1 MSTARRVTLDAAALV
16 TAAVALLAVPASS
29 ALAQGRGGQTAEQRA
44 EQERQLQEELR
55 APRPIDAVDAVWIDE
70 LTWLEVRDAV
80 AAGKRTAIIATGGIE
95 QNGPYLVTGKHN
107 VVLRGMCEA
116 IARKLG
122 DALCAP
128 VIGFVPEGDIER
140 KTGHMR
146 YPGTISVREETYR
159 MLLEDVA
166 GSLRAHGF
174 TDIVLIGDSG
184 GNQGGLEAVATALN
198 ARWTDA
204 RAHFIPEFYR
214 YADVEKYMEEELG
227 FKQPMDEGL
236 HDNLYITSLMMVVD
250 PASVRYDQRVRAG
263 RATIN
268 GVSIAPKERT
278 IELGRKLMDYRAEFT
293 VRAIRASLEKR

>member
-1 MSTARRVTLDAAALV
+1 MRTARRVTLDAAALV

-140 KTGHMR
+140 RTGHMR

>member
-140 KTGHMR
+140 RTGHMR

>member
-1 MSTARRVTLDAAALV
+1 MRTARRVTLDAAALV
-16 TAAVALLAVPASS
+16 TAAVALIAVPASS

-116 IARKLG
+116 IARRLG

-140 KTGHMR
+140 RTGHMR

>member
-1 MSTARRVTLDAAALV
+1 MRTARRVTLDAAALV

-116 IARKLG
+116 IARRLG

-268 GVSIAPKERT
+268 GMSIAPKERT

>member
-1 MSTARRVTLDAAALV
+1 MRTARRVTLDAAALV

-116 IARKLG
+116 IARRLG

-140 KTGHMR
+140 RTGHMR

-268 GVSIAPKERT
+268 GMSIAPKERT

>member
-1 MSTARRVTLDAAALV
+1 MRTARRVTLDAAALV

>member
-1 MSTARRVTLDAAALV
+1 MRTARRVTLDAAALV

-29 ALAQGRGGQTAEQRA
+29 VLAQGRGGQTAEQRA

-116 IARKLG
+116 IARRLG

-140 KTGHMR
+140 RTGHMR

-268 GVSIAPKERT
+268 GMSIAPKERT

>member
-1 MSTARRVTLDAAALV
+1 MQACRFAALLLAAAPF
-16 TAAVALLAVPASS
+16 APGAEARAQALD
-29 ALAQGRGGQTAEQRA
+29 
-44 EQERQLQEELR
+44 
-55 APRPIDAVDAVWIDE
+55 APRPIAMGESLWTEE
-70 LTWLEVRDAV
+70 LTWMEVRDRV
-80 AAGKRTAIIATGGIE
+80 AEGYTTILIGTGGVE

-140 KTGHMR
+140 RTGHMR